1 MSLEKFAKDLTS
13 ILDELTAE
21 NLDDLTEDELLEY
34 RKQLNTYGR
43 TIEGSDNYL
52 TFSHTNLSEKYT
64 EKLQMTAMIGYLNSE
79 LDKYLVPHGHR
90 IIPVYDYCHDPTLI
104 DEYSK
109 DWSKTDKI
117 QKELDQNKEAMQKR
131 IIIKEFLETVF
142 QYNPDV
148 HVRSS
153 YKPQPKDIVRS
164 VIDTPAANLAI
175 SQLKKGDAKFREL
188 MLEYDRIQKMIAMK
202 ENSSNVALD
211 NIMASKLVLPDQ
223 HYATVNYG
231 AMTSEDKNLL
241 RTTCEMI
248 PPTDTFFNY
257 KSYFETNY
265 DKLREAVQ
273 YLYCDKSD
281 FEQAI
286 NPYSWHNTRAEA
298 EEFQKKHKGEV
309 ISDIIIADSGKWNI
323 FSPFAKVRDTMKY
336 FNENTIVLETIAEQI
351 EQDAK
356 IGGELMKNRIK
367 VEKKRNIAED
377 GPDAETFSKW
387 KAANSTLKDM
397 NAVTN
402 NKDSF
407 APEETPDDAIA
418 VPVYR
423 ISDGNFTKSTFFS
436 KAFAPTTNEEKK

>member
-1 MSLEKFAKDLTS
+1 MASEKLAKDLTS
-13 ILDELTAE
+13 ILDELNAE
-21 NLDDLTEDELLEY
+21 NIDNLTEAELLEY

-79 LDKYLVPHGHR
+79 VDRYLVPQGHR
-90 IIPVYDYCHDPTLI
+90 IVPVYDFCKDPTLI

-109 DWSKTDKI
+109 EWTKTEQI
-117 QKELDQNKEAMQKR
+117 QKELDQNTADMEKR
-131 IIIKEFLETVF
+131 IIIKEFLETLF

-153 YKPQPKDIVRS
+153 YKPQPKDIVRN

-175 SQLKKGDAKFREL
+175 SQLKSKDAKFREQ

-202 ENSSNVALD
+202 EGVANLALD
-211 NIMASKLVLPDQ
+211 DMVSKKLVLPEV
-223 HYATVNYG
+223 HYMTVDYEN
-231 AMTSEDKNLL
+231 MPVQDLNLL
-241 RTTCEMI
+241 RTVCEII
-248 PPTDTFFNY
+248 PPVDTFHKY
-257 KSYFETNY
+257 KTYFDANY

-281 FEQAI
+281 FELAI
-286 NPYSWHNTRAEA
+286 NPYSWHATRAEA
-298 EEFQKKHKGEV
+298 EDFQKKHKGEV

-323 FSPFAKVRDTMKY
+323 FSPYAKVRETMKY
-336 FNENTIVLETIAEQI
+336 FNENTIILEEIASQI

-356 IGGELMKNRIK
+356 LGESLMKNKIRVAK
-367 VEKKRNIAED
+367 AANVAAD
-377 GPDAETFSKW
+377 GPDSSTFAKW
-387 KAANSTLKDM
+387 KAGNSSLKDM
-397 NAVTN
+397 NAYTPN
-402 NKDSF
+402 EDSY

-418 VPVYR
+418 VEVFR
-423 ISDGNFTKSTFFS
+423 TVNGSFKKNTFFS
-436 KAFAPTTNEEKK
+436 KAEAPVIPE